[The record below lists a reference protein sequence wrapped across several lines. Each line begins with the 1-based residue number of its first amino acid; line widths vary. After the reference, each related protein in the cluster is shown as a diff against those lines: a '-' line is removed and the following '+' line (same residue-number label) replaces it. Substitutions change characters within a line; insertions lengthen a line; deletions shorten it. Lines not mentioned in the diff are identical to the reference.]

1 MGWSKAAAL
10 AAGYGGGMSNAPH
23 ILVIDDEPQ
32 IQRAI
37 RTILTEKQFRV
48 STASRGEEGLALA
61 AANEPDLIILDLGL
75 PDMDGVEVCT
85 RLREWTQTPLIILSV
100 RDSER
105 DKVAALDMGADDYL
119 TKPFGIEE
127 LLARVR
133 VALRHR
139 ANRKGEDV
147 KVVKAGMLTI
157 DLVRHIV
164 KRGDEEVKLTG
175 IEYKLLAY
183 LAAHHDRVL
192 THQSILS
199 HVWGPADADHTEYL
213 RVYMR
218 QLRKKLED
226 DPERPKHIL
235 TESGIGY
242 RFIADE

>member
-1 MGWSKAAAL
+1 MSKTA
-10 AAGYGGGMSNAPH
+10 H

-32 IQRAI
+32 ILRAI

-48 STASRGEEGLALA
+48 TTANRGNEGLALA

-75 PDMDGVEVCT
+75 PDMDGVEVCK
-85 RLREWTQTPLIILSV
+85 RLREWTQIPIIILSV

-105 DKVAALDMGADDYL
+105 DKVSALDMGADDYL

-133 VALRHR
+133 VALRHS
-139 ANRKGEDV
+139 ASRKGEQN
-147 KVVKAGMLTI
+147 KVVKAGQLTI
-157 DLVRHIV
+157 DLAWHIV
-164 KRGDEEVKLTG
+164 KRREEEVKLTG
-175 IEYKLLAY
+175 IEYKLLAH
-183 LAAHHDRVL
+183 LASNHGRVL

-218 QLRKKLED
+218 QLRKKLEE
-226 DPERPKHIL
+226 DPERPQHIL
-235 TESGIGY
+235 TEPGIGY
-242 RFIADE
+242 RFIADD